1 MNPLPLH
8 WSPEQALA
16 IDEFLQLLRD
26 QLWLQYHDQMLPLFG
41 DDDNNEAIAEDD
53 IATMPQTLADG
64 NDLPF

>member
-1 MNPLPLH
+1 MNPFPPH

-41 DDDNNEAIAEDD
+41 DDDNEAIAVDNMATTQQSLFDD
-53 IATMPQTLADG
+53 